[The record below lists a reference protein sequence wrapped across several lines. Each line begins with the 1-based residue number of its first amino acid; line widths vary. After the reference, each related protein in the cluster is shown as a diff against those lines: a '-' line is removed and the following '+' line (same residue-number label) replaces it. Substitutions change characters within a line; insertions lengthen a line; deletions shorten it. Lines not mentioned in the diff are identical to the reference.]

1 MSVCANELWNNYV
14 QVYEH
19 IRLMP
24 TRHLGYASIRCV
36 GCTLVAPLGY
46 TKVLFWLCRLDKH
59 KHTNK

>member
-19 IRLMP
+19 MCLTP
-24 TRHLGYASIRCV
+24 TRHLSYASIRRI
-36 GCTLVAPLGY
+36 GCPLVAPLGY
-46 TKVLFWLCRLDKH
+46 TKVLFQLCHLDKR